1 MPLEAI
7 KTKRGIGMDE
17 SILTTIKSML
27 NIDSNITDFDSD
39 LIVLINSSL
48 STLFQ
53 LGIGEGKPFRISG
66 SSETWSQL
74 LTKEYYLELVKET
87 IYLDVRI
94 VFDPPSSSIVMETM
108 KEIRKENQW
117 RIAAQVDMANLPID
131 EDDTTTTK
139 LDYNDLKNKP
149 SLNDIELKGDVQMDI
164 AGKKYVDEKVGEIED
179 GYY

>member
-1 MPLEAI
+1 
-7 KTKRGIGMDE
+7 MDE
-17 SILTTIKSML
+17 SILTTIKGML

-53 LGIGEGKPFRISG
+53 LGIGEDKPFRISG

-131 EDDTTTTK
+131 EDGTTTTK

-149 SLNDIELKGDVQMDI
+149 SLNGTELKGDVQMDI

>member
-1 MPLEAI
+1 
-7 KTKRGIGMDE
+7 MDE

-53 LGIGEGKPFRISG
+53 LGIGEDKPFRISG

-117 RIAAQVDMANLPID
+117 RIAAQVDMASLPND
-131 EDDTTTTK
+131 EDDTTK

-149 SLNDIELKGDVQMDI
+149 SLNGTELKGDVQMDI

>member
-7 KTKRGIGMDE
+7 KIKRGIGMDE
-17 SILTTIKSML
+17 SILTTIKGML

-66 SSETWSQL
+66 SSEKWEQL
-74 LTKEYYLELVKET
+74 LDKEEYLELVKET

-117 RIAAQVDMANLPID
+117 RIAAQVDMANLPIS
-131 EDDTTTTK
+131 EDDATK

-149 SLNDIELKGDVQMDI
+149 SLNGTELKGDVQMDI

>member
-1 MPLEAI
+1 M
-7 KTKRGIGMDE
+7 
-17 SILTTIKSML
+17 
-27 NIDSNITDFDSD
+27 
-39 LIVLINSSL
+39 
-48 STLFQ
+48 
-53 LGIGEGKPFRISG
+53 
-66 SSETWSQL
+66 
-74 LTKEYYLELVKET
+74 VKET

-117 RIAAQVDMANLPID
+117 RIAAQVDMASLPIS
-131 EDDTTTTK
+131 EDDTTK

-149 SLNDIELKGDVQMDI
+149 SLNGTELKGDVQMDI

>member
-1 MPLEAI
+1 
-7 KTKRGIGMDE
+7 MDE

-66 SSETWSQL
+66 SSEKWEQL
-74 LTKEYYLELVKET
+74 LDKEEYLELVKET

-108 KEIRKENQW
+108 KEIRKESQW
-117 RIAAQVDMANLPID
+117 RIAAQVDMANLPIS
-131 EDDTTTTK
+131 EDDTTR

-149 SLNDIELKGDVQMDI
+149 SLNGTELKGNVQMDI

>member
-1 MPLEAI
+1 
-7 KTKRGIGMDE
+7 MDE

-53 LGIGEGKPFRISG
+53 LGIGEGKPFRISS
-66 SSETWSQL
+66 SSERWEQL
-74 LTKEYYLELVKET
+74 LDKEEYLELVKET

-117 RIAAQVDMANLPID
+117 RIAAQVDMASLPIS
-131 EDDTTTTK
+131 EDDTTK

-149 SLNDIELKGDVQMDI
+149 SLNGTELKGDVQMDI

>member
-1 MPLEAI
+1 
-7 KTKRGIGMDE
+7 MDE
-17 SILTTIKSML
+17 SILTTIKGML

-53 LGIGEGKPFRISG
+53 LGIGEGKPFRISS
-66 SSETWSQL
+66 SSERWEQL
-74 LTKEYYLELVKET
+74 LDKEEYLELVKET

-117 RIAAQVDMANLPID
+117 RIAAQVDMASLPIS
-131 EDDTTTTK
+131 EDDTTK

-149 SLNDIELKGDVQMDI
+149 SLNGTELKGDVQMDI